1 MNDIFQELSN
11 YQFELLQA
19 FSGLSH
25 VARGICAIGTV
36 LYIGTQVGN
45 SLARAEPLDFMKLLL
60 PVTFLLF
67 IAFFPSFRLLIDGI
81 LSPISGATSAYQA
94 SAEQD
99 YDALMA
105 SIKAEAQ
112 KNAGQAPN
120 ASTTGNEVGTFDAL
134 TNIWHTVQ
142 VYASKLG
149 VIYIVFGILYAILQA
164 VLKGAIFIMLL
175 MRAINMV
182 ILIIFG
188 PVSFAMSVFPHFR
201 DSYKQWIA
209 NYINIYLWF
218 PILNIVEAISFRAN
232 ILAITKTKSLF
243 LSLENDDIVNATRN
257 LQPDDFYGGI
267 AIALGMSLAGIF
279 AVFQVPQIANMV
291 VQAATGGMS
300 QAPTPGYHAVKS
312 VMMMPINTAKFAGS
326 MGSKLFQGASSLGK
340 MGLGGSM
347 MAGQAIKDKFGGKG
361 NSKKSE

>member
-1 MNDIFQELSN
+1 MQEIFQELSN

-19 FSGLSH
+19 FGGLSR
-25 VARGICAIGTV
+25 VARGICAIASV

-112 KNAGQAPN
+112 KNAGQAPG
-120 ASTTGNEVGTFDAL
+120 STAGSEVGTFDAL
-134 TNIWHTVQ
+134 TSIWHTVQ
-142 VYASKLG
+142 VYASKAGIL
-149 VIYIVFGILYAILQA
+149 YIVFGILYAILQA

-175 MRAINMV
+175 MRAINLV

-188 PVSFAMSVFPHFR
+188 PVSFGISVFPHFR

-218 PILNIVEAISFRAN
+218 PILNIVEAITFRAN
-232 ILAITKTKSLF
+232 ILAVSKAKTLF
-243 LSLENDDIVNATRN
+243 LSLENNDLVSATRD
-257 LQPDDFYGGI
+257 LQPDDLYGGI
-267 AIALGMSLAGIF
+267 AIALGMSLAGIY

-291 VQAATGGMS
+291 VQAATGGMV
-300 QAPTPGYHAVKS
+300 QAPTPGYHFTRSVLTLPSRMLPAVG
-312 VMMMPINTAKFAGS
+312 TARSAILG
-326 MGSKLFQGASSLGK
+326 GGK
-340 MGLGGSM
+340 MALGGTI
-347 MAGQAIKDKFGGKG
+347 MAGRAVRDKFKGEGGKG
-361 NSKKSE
+361 NSRIS

>member
-1 MNDIFQELSN
+1 MNEIFQELSN

-19 FSGLSH
+19 FGGLGRI
-25 VARGICAIGTV
+25 ARGICAIASV

-112 KNAGQAPN
+112 KQAGSEINPN
-120 ASTTGNEVGTFDAL
+120 TAGSESGFMESIEK
-134 TNIWHTVQ
+134 IWLVVKT
-142 VYASKLG
+142 YASKMG
-149 VIYIVFGILYAILQA
+149 IIYIVFGILYAILQA

-188 PVSFAMSVFPHFR
+188 PVSFGISVFPHFR

-218 PILNIVEAISFRAN
+218 PILNIVEAITFRAN
-232 ILAITKTKSLF
+232 ILAVSKTKTLF
-243 LSLENDDIVNATRN
+243 ISLENDDVVNAVSKID
-257 LQPDDFYGGI
+257 PSDFYGGI
-267 AIALGMSLAGIF
+267 AIALGMSLAGIY

-291 VQAATGGMS
+291 VQAATGGMA
-300 QAPTPGYHAVKS
+300 QAPTPGYHFTKSILSMPSRLLPAVG
-312 VMMMPINTAKFAGS
+312 TAGS
-326 MGSKLFQGASSLGK
+326 AILGGGK
-340 MGLGGSM
+340 MALGGTI
-347 MAGQAIKDKFGGKG
+347 MAGRAVRDKFRGEGGKG
-361 NSKKSE
+361 NSRIS

>member
-1 MNDIFQELSN
+1 MQEIFQELSN

-19 FSGLSH
+19 FGGLSR
-25 VARGICAIGTV
+25 VARGICAIASV

-60 PVTFLLF
+60 PITFLLF

-112 KNAGQAPN
+112 KNAGQAPG
-120 ASTTGNEVGTFDAL
+120 STAGSEVGTFDAL
-134 TNIWHTVQ
+134 TNIWHTLQ

-149 VIYIVFGILYAILQA
+149 IIYVVFGILYAILQA

-188 PVSFAMSVFPHFR
+188 PVSFGLSVFPHFR

-218 PILNIVEAISFRAN
+218 PILNIVEAITFRAN
-232 ILAITKTKSLF
+232 ILAVSKTKTLF
-243 LSLENDDIVNATRN
+243 ISLENDDIVNATRN

-267 AIALGMSLAGIF
+267 AIALGMSLAGIY

-291 VQAATGGMS
+291 VQAATGGMT
-300 QAPTPGYHAVKS
+300 QAPTPGYHFTKSILSMPSRLLPAVG
-312 VMMMPINTAKFAGS
+312 TAGTAVVSG
-326 MGSKLFQGASSLGK
+326 GK
-340 MGLGGSM
+340 MGTIKHLGV
-347 MAGQAIKDKFGGKG
+347 F
-361 NSKKSE
+361 

>member
-19 FSGLSH
+19 FSGLGKI
-25 VARGICAIGTV
+25 ARGICAIASV

-45 SLARAEPLDFMKLLL
+45 SLARAEPLDFLKLLL
-60 PVTFLLF
+60 PFTFLLF
-67 IAFFPSFRLLIDGI
+67 IVFFPSFRLLIDGI

-112 KNAGQAPN
+112 KNAGQATN
-120 ASTTGNEVGTFDAL
+120 GNTAGSEVGTFDAL
-134 TNIWHTVQ
+134 TKIWHTVQ

-149 VIYIVFGILYAILQA
+149 VIYIVFGIVYAMLQA

-188 PVSFAMSVFPHFR
+188 PVSFALSVFPQFK

-209 NYINIYLWF
+209 NYINIYMWF
-218 PILNIVEAISFRAN
+218 PILNIVEAITFRAN
-232 ILAITKTKSLF
+232 ILAVSKTKSLF
-243 LSLENDDIVNATRN
+243 LSLQNDDIVNATAN

-267 AIALGMSLAGIF
+267 AIAIGMGLAGIF

-291 VQAATGGMS
+291 VQAASGGMS
-300 QAPTPGYHAVKS
+300 QAPTPGYHATRSILSMPSRLLPS
-312 VMMMPINTAKFAGS
+312 VGTAGS
-326 MGSKLFQGASSLGK
+326 AIFGGGK
-340 MGLGGSM
+340 MVLGGTM
-347 MAGQAIKDKFGGKG
+347 MAGKAMRDKFKGDGGKG
-361 NSKKSE
+361 NTRIS